1 MITFDQTLDAV
12 DRIYEHLKSVEQVGN
27 QIDHVR
33 ANLNDFA
40 LMLEYA
46 HKKEFKSTEEA
57 LQYIDKVLLPRLQGI
72 ITALVSGTEEPLKRL
87 GTATEHT
94 KRLLAS
100 LELVTGGASDAL
112 TR

>member
-12 DRIYEHLKSVEQVGN
+12 ERIYEQLKSVDRVES

-33 ANLNDFA
+33 ANLADFA
-40 LMLEYA
+40 IMLEYA

-57 LQYIDKVLLPRLQGI
+57 LQYIDIVLLPRLQGI

-87 GTATEHT
+87 STATEAT
-94 KRLLAS
+94 KRLLAN
-100 LELVTGGASDAL
+100 LELVTGGAGDGLS
-112 TR
+112 R

>member
-12 DRIYEHLKSVEQVGN
+12 ERIYEQLKSVDQVES

-33 ANLNDFA
+33 ANLADFA
-40 LMLEYA
+40 IMLEYA
-46 HKKEFKSTEEA
+46 HKREFKSREEA
-57 LQYIDKVLLPRLQGI
+57 LHYIDKVLLPRLQGI

-87 GTATEHT
+87 STATEAT

-100 LELVTGGASDAL
+100 LELVTGGSGDAL
-112 TR
+112 SR